1 MCKHCDD
8 DWKLSGIAKRDFQH
22 SKDGPEVIE
31 GRPKKK
37 SKSKRWCKGKEGREH
52 RYEQVIWYTYNY
64 RDDDGN
70 ARQRHTYRWVCQGC
84 GKVSWGRPA
93 TQAPEHEHC
102 FCETKINR
110 LWKREEI
117 FEACCVCGKH
127 GKSYSYYVGR

>member
-1 MCKHCDD
+1 MCSDCNE
-8 DWKLSGIAKRDFQH
+8 WKARGIAKRDFQH

-52 RYEQVIWYTYNY
+52 RWKYTVVREWRRKIYGTEDYVVEQE
-64 RDDDGN
+64 R
-70 ARQRHTYRWVCQGC
+70 RWICQGC

-93 TQAPEHEHC
+93 PVMPEHKHC
-102 FCETKINR
+102 FCDTKINR

-117 FEACCVCGKH
+117 FEACCVCGKR